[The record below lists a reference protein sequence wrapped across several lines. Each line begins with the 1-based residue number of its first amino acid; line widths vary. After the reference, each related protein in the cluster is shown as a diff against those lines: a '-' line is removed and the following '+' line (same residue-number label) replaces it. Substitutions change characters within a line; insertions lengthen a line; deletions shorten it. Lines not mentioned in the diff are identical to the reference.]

1 MKQAIQIS
9 ILILSIVIFTSCSKS
24 SPTKCGENFF
34 LYTAVSE
41 ELQAFSNAAIAY
53 SQDPTKSNCEKY
65 RESIHVYINAL
76 EKWESCARDFGEIE
90 EWRESLRE
98 AREDADQMDC
108 QQ

>member
-9 ILILSIVIFTSCSKS
+9 ILSLFVIIFSSCSKS
-24 SPTKCGENFF
+24 SPTKCDENFF
-34 LYTAVSE
+34 LYSAVSE
-41 ELQAFSNAAIAY
+41 ELQDFSNAAIAY
-53 SQDPTKSNCEKY
+53 SQDPTQSNCEKY
-65 RESIHVYINAL
+65 REAVHVYINAL
-76 EKWESCARDFGEIE
+76 EKWETCAKEYGEVE